1 MRKLHII
8 YGNTSDNHN
17 KKSLMILLILVMA
30 YTLCCCT
37 HTTFIETTAASP
49 DTTAPENIMINSI
62 QNNTHHQNLLAL
74 YNANLIDGN
83 NDQVR
88 PQTTVIIN
96 DSRIIDIIDNN
107 DTNIIAKHSFYKNH
121 LNATLI
127 DLSEIGRAHV

>member
-1 MRKLHII
+1 MGILVI
-8 YGNTSDNHN
+8 NHN

-30 YTLCCCT
+30 FTLCCCT
-37 HTTFIETTAASP
+37 LTTFKETTAASP
-49 DTTAPENIMINSI
+49 NTTAPEKTKVNSI

-96 DSRIIDIIDNN
+96 DSKIIDIIDNN
-107 DTNIIAKHSFYKNH
+107 DTNIIAKQSF
-121 LNATLI
+121 
-127 DLSEIGRAHV
+127 